1 MKYELRDYQQEA
13 SDSAVR
19 FFNTKNRRNGILVL
33 PTGAGKSLVI
43 ADIASKLTGNVL
55 VFQPSKEILEQN
67 FAKLKS
73 YGVDDCS
80 IYSASFNSKEI
91 SRITFATIG
100 SVISHSSDFNHF
112 RYIIID
118 ESHLVNA
125 TGGMYRDFFDCADRK
140 ILGLTATPYRLNASR
155 ISLDENGRYDPEKEP
170 TNKCILKFLTRTRPR
185 IFHDVIYQVGIQT
198 LLARGYLAKL
208 NYYDLTILDQQRLKR
223 NSTGMDFDDNC
234 LQLEFEQL
242 NFSDYLVSI
251 IKRLQ
256 NPHSGQ
262 ARKGILV
269 FTKFLEESEELCKR
283 IDGCEMISG
292 STSKKERERILREFK
307 AGNIPVVANVGVLTC
322 LSEDTQILTR
332 NKGWVGVSD
341 LEYTDLI
348 AQWENGLIDF
358 AEPLRIIRK
367 DSYDDDFVELNGPY
381 LNLKV
386 THDHKMVYGKRG
398 RKRINLSKA
407 KASELVG
414 KPIYLPVSG
423 DALPDNIVLPELKL
437 PTKARFVNWN
447 SYNYRQRGYTKEV
460 AKQMATD
467 LYDRRLKSRCKAPTE
482 LSLKECMFIG
492 FWIGDGSIWKSPNQG
507 YRYSLCQSTSNP
519 KMIEWLENLL
529 DDIGVKY
536 TRQEVVPSKIIN
548 ERESNCS
555 NAYVYSLAKGT
566 GGNKQYVETTLT
578 QLIPYLNKKGTDL
591 FWGLNKQQ
599 FFSLMEGFFMA
610 NGEHGNNDRRYSG
623 QRIVSANKELLDLLQ
638 AIGVCRGFRVTI
650 NECCAKEYSK
660 VKLYTISMRKK
671 TFHQLVNHRL
681 KMVANDRK
689 ELVWCVTMPKGTIIT
704 RRNGKVTIMG
714 NCGFDYPELD
724 TVVMARPT
732 MSLAMWYQIVGRA
745 IRPYPGK
752 EGWIVDLCGNIKR
765 FGKVENL
772 YLVEPKPGEYM
783 IRGNV
788 NKQDK
793 QITNIYF

>member
-112 RYIIID
+112 KYIIID
-118 ESHLVNA
+118 ECHTCNA
-125 TGGMYRDFFDCADRK
+125 TGGMYRDFFDCAERK

-223 NSTGMDFDDNC
+223 NSTGMDFDDSC

-307 AGNIPVVANVGVLTC
+307 AGNIPVVANVGVLT
-322 LSEDTQILTR
+322 T
-332 NKGWVGVSD
+332 
-341 LEYTDLI
+341 
-348 AQWENGLIDF
+348 
-358 AEPLRIIRK
+358 
-367 DSYDDDFVELNGPY
+367 
-381 LNLKV
+381 
-386 THDHKMVYGKRG
+386 
-398 RKRINLSKA
+398 
-407 KASELVG
+407 
-414 KPIYLPVSG
+414 
-423 DALPDNIVLPELKL
+423 
-437 PTKARFVNWN
+437 
-447 SYNYRQRGYTKEV
+447 
-460 AKQMATD
+460 
-467 LYDRRLKSRCKAPTE
+467 
-482 LSLKECMFIG
+482 
-492 FWIGDGSIWKSPNQG
+492 
-507 YRYSLCQSTSNP
+507 
-519 KMIEWLENLL
+519 
-529 DDIGVKY
+529 
-536 TRQEVVPSKIIN
+536 
-548 ERESNCS
+548 
-555 NAYVYSLAKGT
+555 
-566 GGNKQYVETTLT
+566 
-578 QLIPYLNKKGTDL
+578 
-591 FWGLNKQQ
+591 
-599 FFSLMEGFFMA
+599 
-610 NGEHGNNDRRYSG
+610 
-623 QRIVSANKELLDLLQ
+623 
-638 AIGVCRGFRVTI
+638 
-650 NECCAKEYSK
+650 
-660 VKLYTISMRKK
+660 
-671 TFHQLVNHRL
+671 
-681 KMVANDRK
+681 
-689 ELVWCVTMPKGTIIT
+689 
-704 RRNGKVTIMG
+704 
-714 NCGFDYPELD
+714 GFDYPELD